1 MSDWNLS
8 PPTVHMCKLTHSLIP
23 RTEKEPREQLV
34 RDNAH
39 KIPVLDRLH
48 DMHIYRRHTETVCF
62 GVHRPEDAHANDET
76 DSERDVVVPVLL
88 VDALLVVVEEPDDGV
103 ELVVKSRELR
113 VHSIE
118 LTVKPGVY
126 STELRVHVAHQGVHG
141 REPDINVSEYVV
153 DMTNPGEQGTRDALH
168 VGHA

>member
-1 MSDWNLS
+1 
-8 PPTVHMCKLTHSLIP
+8 
-23 RTEKEPREQLV
+23 
-34 RDNAH
+34 
-39 KIPVLDRLH
+39 
-48 DMHIYRRHTETVCF
+48 MHIYHRHTETVRF
-62 GVHRPEDAHANDET
+62 GVHRPEDAHANDEK
-76 DSERDVVVPVLL
+76 DSERDVVAHVLL
-88 VDALLVVVEEPDDGV
+88 VDLLLVVVDEPDDGV
-103 ELVVKSRELR
+103 ELVVKSREVRVHSIELRAHNTEHR

-126 STELRVHVAHQGVHG
+126 STELRVHRVHQGVHG

>member
-1 MSDWNLS
+1 M
-8 PPTVHMCKLTHSLIP
+8 HMCKLTHSLIP

-39 KIPVLDRLH
+39 KIPVLHRLN
-48 DMHIYRRHTETVCF
+48 DMHIYRRHTETVRF
-62 GVHRPEDAHANDET
+62 GVHRPEDAHENDET
-76 DSERDVVVPVLL
+76 DRERDVVVPVLL

-118 LTVKPGVY
+118 LRVHNIELTVKPGVY
-126 STELRVHVAHQGVHG
+126 STELRVHG